1 MGIQH
6 DDLHFDYT
14 WTQFL
19 SKSLFFFTNLTPKK
33 EFTRHA
39 RAAAGGGSLLDGSR
53 RLWGLLSRNNH
64 ISTRAKQLN

>member
-1 MGIQH
+1 MGIQC

-19 SKSLFFFTNLTPKK
+19 SKSLFTNLTPKK

-39 RAAAGGGSLLDGSR
+39 RAAGGGGSLLDSSR
-53 RLWGLLSRNNH
+53 RLWRLLNRDNH
-64 ISTRAKQLN
+64 ISATEKQQN

>member
-19 SKSLFFFTNLTPKK
+19 SNSLFTNLTPKK
-33 EFTRHA
+33 EFTRYA
-39 RAAAGGGSLLDGSR
+39 RAAGGGGGGSLLDSSC
-53 RLWGLLSRNNH
+53 RLWGLLNRDNH
-64 ISTRAKQLN
+64 ISTTAKQQN